1 MIYQYWYDLTQLQ
14 KSANWYTAHSISA
27 MSENYVVF
35 IEQPIK
41 MDLLKIVTGKLRGK
55 GISDGVYWDPKLE
68 TIFHLINKQ
77 TGKVRPWYRKPWNS
91 WSLSISLKSFGKR
104 QARNETTKDT
114 KPTVNTCKLH
124 ASFLMTDILYS
135 LPALLS
141 QVSRQSA
148 VHVPPDQCLGGE
160 WLPGYGPLCRR
171 WWQSHQQLHDSEH
184 AQVRRG
190 SRRG

>member
-1 MIYQYWYDLTQLQ
+1 M
-14 KSANWYTAHSISA
+14 
-27 MSENYVVF
+27 VF

-77 TGKVRPWYRKPWNS
+77 AGKVRPWYRNPWNS
-91 WSLSISLKSFGKR
+91 WSLSISLESFGKT

-114 KPTVNTCKLH
+114 KPTVITCKLH
-124 ASFLMTDILYS
+124 ASFLMTDFHYS

-141 QVSRQSA
+141 QVSRQSPI
-148 VHVPPDQCLGGE
+148 HVPPDQCLGGE

-171 WWQSHQQLHDSEH
+171 RWQSHQQLHGSEH